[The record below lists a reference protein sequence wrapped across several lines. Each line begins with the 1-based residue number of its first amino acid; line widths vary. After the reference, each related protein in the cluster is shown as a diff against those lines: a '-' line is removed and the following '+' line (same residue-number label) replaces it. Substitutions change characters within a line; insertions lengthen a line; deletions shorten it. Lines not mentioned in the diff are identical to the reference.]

1 MNDNIISFFHDESKT
16 INIFSLSI
24 EWRTLIIIV
33 LLVLVTVCL
42 FFLLYTFI
50 SRVLMEKR
58 LMSKN
63 IKVRRNK
70 KDYSFMRKILKSFD
84 NDELQLRFLHSGGVM
99 GITTVEIYF
108 IYKVLFT
115 VLGLILGLRLYQSD
129 NIPLSIF
136 TIILLGGLG
145 YFLVDLILYK
155 GKKDRTKSIK
165 EQMPMFLV
173 SFDNYT
179 KAGLLFEDILDI
191 MPKLITGDLQKELV
205 RFNISYSLS
214 KDFEG
219 CIKEFTKRLGIVEA
233 DEIELKMRQCYYSG
247 IYDDVLTNE
256 KEMIERKIINDM
268 RKESQM
274 YSLYL
279 AIAIAMMIVNIFVLV
294 VIPIFNIASRDYK
307 MFLGF

>member
-1 MNDNIISFFHDESKT
+1 M
-16 INIFSLSI
+16 
-24 EWRTLIIIV
+24 
-33 LLVLVTVCL
+33 
-42 FFLLYTFI
+42 
-50 SRVLMEKR
+50 LMEKR

-63 IKVRRNK
+63 IKVRKKK
-70 KDYSFMRKILKSFD
+70 KDYSFIKKILKSFD
-84 NDELQLRFLHSGGVM
+84 SDELQLRFLHSGGVM

-115 VLGLILGLRLYQSD
+115 VLGLILGLKLYQSD
-129 NIPLSIF
+129 NVPLSIF
-136 TIILLGGLG
+136 TIVLLGGLG

-155 GKKDRTKSIK
+155 GKKDRTKSIR

-294 VIPIFNIASRDYK
+294 VIPIFNIASTDYNT
-307 MFLGF
+307 FLGF

>member
-1 MNDNIISFFHDESKT
+1 
-16 INIFSLSI
+16 
-24 EWRTLIIIV
+24 
-33 LLVLVTVCL
+33 
-42 FFLLYTFI
+42 
-50 SRVLMEKR
+50 
-58 LMSKN
+58 MSKN
-63 IKVRRNK
+63 IKVRKKK
-70 KDYSFMRKILKSFD
+70 KDYSFVKKILKSFD
-84 NDELQLRFLHSGGVM
+84 SDELQLRFLHSGGVM

-115 VLGLILGLRLYQSD
+115 VSGLILGLKLYQSD
-129 NIPLSIF
+129 NVPLSIF
-136 TIILLGGLG
+136 TIVLLGGLG

-155 GKKDRTKSIK
+155 GKKDRTKSIR

-294 VIPIFNIASRDYK
+294 VIPIFNIASTDYHT
-307 MFLGF
+307 FLGF

>member
-1 MNDNIISFFHDESKT
+1 MNDNVISFFQDASKT
-16 INIFSLSI
+16 INIFSLNI
-24 EWRTLIIIV
+24 EWRTLIIMV
-33 LLVLVTVCL
+33 LMVLVTACL

-50 SRVLMEKR
+50 SRMLMEKR

-63 IKVRRNK
+63 IKVRKKK
-70 KDYSFMRKILKSFD
+70 KDYSFVKKILKSFD
-84 NDELQLRFLHSGGVM
+84 SDELQLRFLHSGGVM

-145 YFLVDLILYK
+145 YFFVDFILYR

-294 VIPIFNIASRDYK
+294 VIPIFNIASTDYNT
-307 MFLGF
+307 FLGF